1 MAGNPSSQRT
11 GTQSATQQKESSA
24 LQQRDRS
31 NAGRDAYMP
40 SFGGGLFSMSPFAL
54 LREMTDLMDRSFGGA
69 SQPQQRGGRSAS
81 GVWAPAMEVCQQN
94 NNLMVWADLPGIDP
108 NDVRLEIENDQIVIQ
123 GERKQEHNEERE
135 GFHRSE
141 RVYGS
146 FYRSIPLPET
156 AKADDIKAEF
166 HNGVLQITVPLEQP
180 KSNRRQI
187 QIQRG
192 SGTASSQSV
201 TPSSTGTGSPANTAT
216 GSSGAGNQKS

>member
-11 GTQSATQQKESSA
+11 GSQSGSQSSTQQASA
-24 LQQRDRS
+24 LQERGRP
-31 NAGRDAYMP
+31 NVGRDAYLP

-54 LREMTDLMDRSFGGA
+54 LREMTDLMDRSFG
-69 SQPQQRGGRSAS
+69 STSQQRGGRSS
-81 GVWAPAMEVCQQN
+81 PSLWSPAVEVCQQD
-94 NNLMVWADLPGIDP
+94 NNLTVWADLPGIDP
-108 NDVRLEIENDQIVIQ
+108 NDVRLEIDNDQIVIQ
-123 GERKQEHNEERE
+123 GERKQEHQEERE

-156 AKADDIKAEF
+156 AKAEDIKAEF

-187 QIQRG
+187 QIQPG
-192 SGTASSQSV
+192 SKSSVSG
-201 TPSSTGTGSPANTAT
+201 SSSSSGTGSAP
-216 GSSGAGNQKS
+216 